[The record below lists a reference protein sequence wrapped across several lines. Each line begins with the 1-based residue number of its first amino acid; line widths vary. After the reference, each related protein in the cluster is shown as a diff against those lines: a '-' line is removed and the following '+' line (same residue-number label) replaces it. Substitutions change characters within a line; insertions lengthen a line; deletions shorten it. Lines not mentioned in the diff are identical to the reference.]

1 MNQTGGYAVDNFRE
15 EIVVKKNRGLNS
27 AAYAAVTVLMVLL
40 ALVAAMMFSSLGAGI
55 DIQSIVL
62 LLISGGLAFLIFWK
76 RDTLRAEYEY
86 SLTNGEL
93 DFARVLGNKKRK
105 NLGSMTIK
113 NVEAMGHVEP
123 ASFQRY
129 VTMPGVEKTNWFL
142 NRDGNL
148 FYFYYNKD
156 GKKKIIVIEPTE
168 QMVSMFKVYAQRGAF
183 QG

>member
-1 MNQTGGYAVDNFRE
+1 VRVDNFRE
-15 EIVVKKNRGLNS
+15 EIVAKKNRGLNS
-27 AAYAAVTVLMVLL
+27 VAYAAATVLMVVL
-40 ALVAAMMFSSLGAGI
+40 ALIAAMMFSTLGAGFSV
-55 DIQSIVL
+55 QSLVMMVVT
-62 LLISGGLAFLIFWK
+62 GGLAFLIFWK
-76 RDTLRAEYEY
+76 RDTLRTEYEY
-86 SLTNGEL
+86 SFTNGEL

-113 NVEAMGHVEP
+113 NVEVMGHV
-123 ASFQRY
+123 AHSSFQRY

-156 GKKKIIVIEPTE
+156 GKKRIIVIEPTE
-168 QMVSMFKVYAQRGAF
+168 QLVSMFKTYAQRGAF